1 MRIGELSAR
10 SGVPVT
16 TIKYYLREG
25 MLPARELT
33 CANQAHY
40 GDAHLRRLEL
50 VRALVDVGGLSIA
63 TVREVLKAVDGSY
76 KTPHEALDFVQHSIT
91 PPLAVEHDDE
101 AEREARRFLARHGW
115 EYDDDNAAVQSIVAV
130 LATARRL
137 GHDHFADRLDPYAD
151 ACRRIAEADDEH
163 VPGNAEVADVA
174 ERLVVDT
181 VLCEAALRAMHRLG
195 WLEKDRRPQR

>member
-25 MLPARELT
+25 LLPAGELT

-63 TVREVLKAVDGSY
+63 TVGEVLKAVDGSRE
-76 KTPHEALDFVQHSIT
+76 TPHEVLDFVQRSIT
-91 PPLAVEHDDE
+91 PPLAVDHDDE
-101 AEREARRFLARHGW
+101 AEREARKFLARHGW

-130 LATARRL
+130 LATAHRL
-137 GHDHFADRLDPYAD
+137 GHDRFADRLDLYAD
-151 ACRRIAEADDEH
+151 ACRRTVEADDEH
-163 VPGNAEVADVA
+163 VPSNAEVADVA
-174 ERLVVDT
+174 EHLVVDT
-181 VLCEAALRAMHRLG
+181 VLCDAALRAMRR
-195 WLEKDRRPQR
+195 LEKHRRLQR